1 MVQTLL
7 PVPLGSY
14 MLTLAAVT
22 VVQNIAAAAG
32 REGSVKC
39 ASPARCSLGAWRGM
53 FQLKL
58 ECIKLPIAEVAFTSS

>member
-7 PVPLGSY
+7 RVPLGSY
-14 MLTLAAVT
+14 MLTLAVVT
-22 VVQNIAAAAG
+22 VVQNIAAG

-39 ASPARCSLGAWRGM
+39 APPARSSLGAWSGM

-58 ECIKLPIAEVAFTSS
+58 KCINLPVAEVAFTSS